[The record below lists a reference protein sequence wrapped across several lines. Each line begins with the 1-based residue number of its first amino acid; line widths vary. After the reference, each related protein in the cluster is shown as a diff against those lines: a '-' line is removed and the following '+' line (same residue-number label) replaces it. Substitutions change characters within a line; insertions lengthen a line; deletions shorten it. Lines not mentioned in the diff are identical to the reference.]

1 MIVMFRGT
9 QSSKNFA
16 PQVLSLY
23 ATINAVKY
31 SRKTLVLQFMQEFP
45 VEKILR
51 GQRDEEEDVI
61 NRDRYQFNDSGMDS
75 LFRKVENQRLEK
87 ENFDLACRAML
98 KAENQLDIATV
109 SAKKDFLKEA
119 VHKKDYIAQILEHAR
134 DIYDDVY
141 ILGNGKHADLMQAL
155 NPLVDISIICIPQ
168 GSKEDVEEITTPK
181 CEPDP
186 EKPDEPVET
195 NDYLFMVTEFD
206 NRSSFDVAKLKKAYD
221 VKRIALN
228 PYNTGFKDAYNSGTM
243 LAFAVSNTDVQPH
256 DSNYELFNAVYD
268 VHKQIMGN
276 EVPDITQFDY
286 TKLEKQSS
294 EKEVIHDLRTLD
306 ASNVRYT
313 KKYKRGLFRKKEVD
327 GYEVTLDD
335 FEDENDGT
343 SSIDE
348 IDEFEWETGSDGS
361 YDDSADEFEEIDDDE
376 FDEFEEVENDDDNYD
391 DDEDFDEFGDD
402 DGHPGDDEDYDE
414 DFDEDFD
421 EDDEYTSDDEDFD
434 EDDDYEE
441 YDADEFEEID
451 DDEEED
457 DWEEEVEEYRKPVK
471 KKKAPQPDK
480 RPAQRKTKTKPLEKP
495 KKEVPKQKTEKR
507 PVKKQEKLKTRP
519 IKEERKV
526 KSAKTGGKSRP
537 VETAKKK
544 PERRVRPEEPKKR
557 RKIGR

>member
-181 CEPDP
+181 YEPDP

-256 DSNYELFNAVYD
+256 DSNFELFNAVYD

-276 EVPDITQFDY
+276 EVPDMTQFDY

-348 IDEFEWETGSDGS
+348 IDEFEWETDSDGS
-361 YDDSADEFEEIDDDE
+361 CDDDSADE

-391 DDEDFDEFGDD
+391 DDEDFDEFDDD

-421 EDDEYTSDDEDFD
+421 EDVEYTSDDEDFD

-457 DWEEEVEEYRKPVK
+457 DWEEEIEEYRKPIK
-471 KKKAPQPDK
+471 RKKAPQPDK
-480 RPAQRKTKTKPLEKP
+480 RPAQRKAKTKPLGKP

-519 IKEERKV
+519 VKEERKA
-526 KSAKTGGKSRP
+526 KPAKTGGKSRP